1 MSQRHAEQCV
11 EYAHKVS
18 RRDRQRKCIAIV
30 YLDEWHVACADD
42 KIHLLIDPYRRKKL
56 GVGLMASLK
65 LFRPEQ
71 ALELIYLI
79 TTGYADL
86 VNAEYFIIG
95 KSRA

>member
-1 MSQRHAEQCV
+1 MHFLHCR
-11 EYAHKVS
+11 
-18 RRDRQRKCIAIV
+18 
-30 YLDEWHVACADD
+30 VARAFR
-42 KIHLLIDPYRRKKL
+42 ILPINLLIDPYRRKKL